1 MNSHR
6 TPPGAGFPE
15 RQNGFTII
23 EVMVA
28 LGILAFGILAIAS
41 MQTASLS
48 GTSLAGSTTDATTT
62 GMNQLEQ
69 LIARPY
75 SHSDLTNG
83 SHPAV
88 VQGRYTISWTV
99 NDGQPFTNTK
109 TIQVTVQWP
118 EKGVSKTSALTYI
131 KMDVV

>member
-1 MNSHR
+1 MNSNR
-6 TPPGAGFPE
+6 TPPCTDFPG
-15 RQNGFTII
+15 RKSGFTII

-88 VQGRYTISWTV
+88 VLGRHTIGWVV
-99 NDGQPFTNTK
+99 NDNQPFANTK
-109 TIQVTVQWP
+109 TIQVTVQWS
-118 EKGVSKTSALTYI
+118 EKGVTKTSALTYV
-131 KMDVV
+131 KMDVI